1 MNYGRTNYKKGIDE
15 NVWGG
20 QGDGGGVEKE
30 FGITPDSNLISFQ
43 VHPQGGFIEMG
54 KFSDWKGL

>member
-20 QGDGGGVEKE
+20 QSDGGGVEKE
-30 FGITPDSNLISFQ
+30 FGITPDSNLISFKVYQ
-43 VHPQGGFIEMG
+43 KE
-54 KFSDWKGL
+54 